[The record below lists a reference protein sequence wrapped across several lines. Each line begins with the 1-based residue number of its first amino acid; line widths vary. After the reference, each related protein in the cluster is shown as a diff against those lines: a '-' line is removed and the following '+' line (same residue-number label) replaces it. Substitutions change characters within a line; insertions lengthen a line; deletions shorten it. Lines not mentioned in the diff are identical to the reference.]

1 MPLIDR
7 FPPWF
12 PGDSL
17 APLAQ
22 TKNWRLLV
30 FSAVFFVFAAGGL
43 IYNYTRTAE
52 YRAGARVEIVPAE
65 KPPGEPGAPV
75 VLSSGPD
82 SPFLTEVQLL
92 TARASLE
99 EVVKRIPRAGFAGS
113 LTGSNPLLE
122 LQKMISAEPV
132 SGTQVLQL
140 WAVGEKPELLPFVLN
155 ELIAIYQTQ
164 LSERF
169 VDASTEAL
177 DQAREETGKYKTAIL
192 KLRSELEVF
201 RNKYGIVSKERDEN
215 EATARAKGLN
225 AAINAA
231 EEKAIAAQSKLGSL
245 RAAIAAGKATTRAKD
260 NPTLASL
267 EQRLSQAREEL
278 KQFERRYTAAYLARE
293 RDAMALKTKIP
304 ELEEQ
309 IKREREASQQA
320 NLADAEQEVAQTQE
334 ALASLRRQV
343 SGEKHNVQSFSA
355 RLTEYGALQTQLAG
369 IEKLHDAASERL
381 VKIEARESARK
392 PKLRV
397 IQAASVPSE
406 HWRPNYHRDAAL
418 VIAGA
423 LILGWLASWL
433 ADFLMRRESGPTV
446 IVTPTPVP
454 YAIGVPELSQRATP
468 ILGTPMVTAQ
478 LPPPQ
483 NLPRELEQTEL
494 ATMFDSADL
503 ETRVALSALL
513 CGVGPEELIALTW
526 NDLDCEAN
534 MIRIARPTARSF
546 QIAPEVSTVFATLRQ
561 QRNAQAGHTLLGDQG
576 RESLPLSHLEALI
589 SYAAHD
595 GGLQQ
600 AADVTPWAVR
610 HTFIAYLVRQGV
622 RFSELARIVGTLPAE
637 VTAAYGVLSPT
648 GTRRSLDQTD
658 RVIPA
663 LRQFAHI
670 LGNGTARTDS

>member
-30 FSAVFFVFAAGGL
+30 FLAVFFVFAAGGL

-65 KPPGEPGAPV
+65 KLPGEPGAPV
-75 VLSSGPD
+75 VRSSGPY

-99 EVVKRIPRAGFAGS
+99 EVVKRITRAGFAGS
-113 LTGSNPLLE
+113 LTGSNPMLD

-132 SGTQVLQL
+132 WGTQVLQL

-155 ELIAIYQTQ
+155 ELIAFYQTQ
-164 LSERF
+164 LGERF

-177 DQAREETGKYKTAIL
+177 DQAREETGKYKTAIS
-192 KLRSELEVF
+192 KLRSELEDF
-201 RNKYGIVSKERDEN
+201 RNKYGIVSRERDEN

-278 KQFERRYTAAYLARE
+278 KQLERRYTAAYLARE

-334 ALASLRRQV
+334 ALASLRRQI

-381 VKIEARESARK
+381 VKMKRARARK
-392 PKLRV
+392 PKIRV
-397 IQAASVPSE
+397 IQSASVPGE

-418 VIAGA
+418 AIAGA
-423 LILGWLASWL
+423 LVLGWLASWL

-468 ILGTPMVTAQ
+468 ILGAPMATAQ
-478 LPPPQ
+478 LLPPQ

-494 ATMFDSADL
+494 ATLFDSADL

-534 MIRIARPTARSF
+534 MIRIARPAARSF
-546 QIAPEVSTVFATLRQ
+546 QIAPEVSAVFTTLRQ
-561 QRNAQAGHTLLGDQG
+561 QRNGQAGHTLLGDQG
-576 RESLPLSHLEALI
+576 RESLPLGHLEALI
-589 SYAAHD
+589 FTPPTTADCNRPRTLHLGPCATLSSPIWCARVFASASGAHR
-595 GGLQQ
+595 GNSPRRG
-600 AADVTPWAVR
+600 
-610 HTFIAYLVRQGV
+610 YGGV
-622 RFSELARIVGTLPAE
+622 RRPLAHRDPPLP
-637 VTAAYGVLSPT
+637 
-648 GTRRSLDQTD
+648 
-658 RVIPA
+658 
-663 LRQFAHI
+663 
-670 LGNGTARTDS
+670 